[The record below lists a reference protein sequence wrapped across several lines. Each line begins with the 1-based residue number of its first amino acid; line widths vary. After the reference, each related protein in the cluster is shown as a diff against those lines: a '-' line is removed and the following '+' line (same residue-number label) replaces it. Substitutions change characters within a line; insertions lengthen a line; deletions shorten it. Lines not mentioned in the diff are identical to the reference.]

1 MNSNSISANIL
12 LAIIKFD
19 IAKQLDPYKNYTN
32 SFTIFLKQTLE
43 PDKRQHIEQELFKIE
58 AEQKD
63 FPIAIIY
70 KFSSEDFARNNAVLQ
85 TAHSIFKRY
94 KLKF

>member
-1 MNSNSISANIL
+1 
-12 LAIIKFD
+12 
-19 IAKQLDPYKNYTN
+19 
-32 SFTIFLKQTLE
+32 IFLKQTLE

-70 KFSSEDFARNNAVLQ
+70 EDHIQASALFGIRLINTGVRNENDPAFALLSESKKRP
-85 TAHSIFKRY
+85 IFKKVR
-94 KLKF
+94 L